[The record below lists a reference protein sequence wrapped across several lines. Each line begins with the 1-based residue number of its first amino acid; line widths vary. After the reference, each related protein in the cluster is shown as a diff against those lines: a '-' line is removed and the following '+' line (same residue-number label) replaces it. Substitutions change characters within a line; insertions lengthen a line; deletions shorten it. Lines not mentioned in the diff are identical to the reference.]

1 MFGINGL
8 RRLLKF
14 TYGPVIVA
22 VGIDKF
28 FGFLTDWTQYVSPFI
43 TDTIGMD
50 AGAFIGLVGVIEVTL
65 GILLMTKWERS
76 AAYGVAGFGLLS
88 TVNILSTGQFY
99 DTALK
104 SLPMIVGAIVLAGLS
119 SLETVAPKTFSGETP
134 EPIDEPTSV

>member
-14 TYGPVIVA
+14 TYGPVITL
-22 VGIDKF
+22 VGVDKF
-28 FGFLTDWTQYVSPFI
+28 FGFLTDWTQYVSPLI

-50 AGAFIGLVGVIEVTL
+50 AGAFLGLVGVIEVAL

-88 TVNILSTGQFY
+88 ALNLISTGQFY
-99 DTALK
+99 DIALRY
-104 SLPMIVGAIVLAGLS
+104 LLMIVGVVVLANLS
-119 SLETVAPKTFSGETP
+119 SLKTAVPKTISGETP
-134 EPIDEPTSV
+134 EPIDKKASV